1 MVLEEIVV
9 EGVVLEERE
18 ELGLERVGLVVLD
31 ESVDIG
37 VSLDVAQELELVGR
51 VVLGLVVEELVV

>member
-18 ELGLERVGLVVLD
+18 ELGLERVVLVVLD
-31 ESVDIG
+31 ESVDVG
-37 VSLDVAQELELVGR
+37 VSLDVVQELELVDR

>member
-18 ELGLERVGLVVLD
+18 ELGLERVVLVVLD

-37 VSLDVAQELELVGR
+37 VSLDVAQELELVDR
-51 VVLGLVVEELVV
+51 VVLGLVVEELVA

>member
-18 ELGLERVGLVVLD
+18 ELGLERVVLVVLD

-37 VSLDVAQELELVGR
+37 VSLDVAQELELVDR

>member
-1 MVLEEIVV
+1 MVLVV

-18 ELGLERVGLVVLD
+18 ELGLERVVLVVLD

-37 VSLDVAQELELVGR
+37 VSLDVAQELELVDR